1 MKQVGAEDFIV
12 EQNMPVTALARHV
25 RYACGLDLPWVDEN
39 AETGSVSIVA
49 GGPSIKDSLGEL
61 AARKQQGETIWAA
74 NGAHDFLI
82 DNNIIPSAMVMMDGS
97 DILPEAVENPRA
109 DITYLVASQC
119 APGIFEALEGY
130 PVKVWHV
137 YADFAD
143 PILARDGRECYMVG
157 GGGTIGLR
165 AMNLAATMGYE
176 LIHVYGIDSSYGEG
190 ELEHA
195 YPSRGDAA
203 AAVDVQQ
210 GRVLDVRVGKRT
222 FKARPWMIR
231 QALDFQAQVKTMLA
245 ADIKIAVHGDGL
257 IPHMA
262 GVMAG
267 VMANQTQR

>member
-1 MKQVGAEDFIV
+1 MRQVNVTDFAV
-12 EQNMPVTALARHV
+12 ARNMPDAALARHV
-25 RYACGLDLPWVDEN
+25 RHACGLGLPWVEEKT
-39 AETGSVSIVA
+39 ETGSVSIVA

-61 AARKQQGETIWAA
+61 AARKRLGETIWAA

-82 DNNIIPSAMVMMDGS
+82 ENGVIPSCMVMMDGS

-119 APGIFEALEGY
+119 APGIFEALEGC

-143 PILARDGRECYMVG
+143 PILARDGRECFMVG
-157 GGGTIGLR
+157 GGGTVGLR
-165 AMNLAATMGYE
+165 AMNLAATMGYD
-176 LIHVYGIDSSYGEG
+176 LIRVFGIDSSYGEG

-195 YPSRGDAA
+195 YPSRGDDAA
-203 AAVDVQQ
+203 AADVRH
-210 GRVLDVRVGKRT
+210 GRVLDVRVGERT

-231 QALDFQAQVKTMLA
+231 QALDFQAQAKTMLA
-245 ADIKIAVHGDGL
+245 AGIKVAVHGDGL

-262 GVMAG
+262 GVMATP
-267 VMANQTQR
+267 TQR